1 MKKAKIPTVCTMQ
14 ECSNNVVGRGLCN
27 KHYKRFLKYGDP
39 NITKINRG
47 IDICTY
53 DKCEKKYYGL
63 GYCSMHYERFKKYGD
78 PSFTKLKK
86 EYYNDRGYRF
96 VQDPE
101 NKKWIAE
108 HRLIMQKHLGRK
120 LLSNENVH
128 HLNGNR
134 IDNRIENLE
143 LWNKSQP
150 YGQRVEDKIT
160 YAIEILDQYAPD
172 LLNKQSI
179 GNKLNSI

>member
-1 MKKAKIPTVCTMQ
+1 
-14 ECSNNVVGRGLCN
+14 
-27 KHYKRFLKYGDP
+27 
-39 NITKINRG
+39 
-47 IDICTY
+47 
-53 DKCEKKYYGL
+53 
-63 GYCSMHYERFKKYGD
+63 MHYERFKKYGD